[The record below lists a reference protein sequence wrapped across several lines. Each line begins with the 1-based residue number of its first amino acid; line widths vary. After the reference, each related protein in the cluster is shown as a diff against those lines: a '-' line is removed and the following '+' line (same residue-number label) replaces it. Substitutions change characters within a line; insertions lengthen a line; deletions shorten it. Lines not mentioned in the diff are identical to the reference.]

1 MPYEDM
7 HKLILTMFILGIIL
21 ALVTSSGIVISALA
35 VSSGSSEAVIQEA
48 VNTGNPELDKQV
60 NKFYGCISKITHEPQ
75 EPDKAHV
82 ENCYFQI
89 FEEASTTVAGSHPPL
104 NESPSSVSNSQGN
117 NENSG
122 QASTGNSGQIVIEG
136 VHSKIVK
143 QFR

>member
-1 MPYEDM
+1 M
-7 HKLILTMFILGIIL
+7 
-21 ALVTSSGIVISALA
+21 
-35 VSSGSSEAVIQEA
+35 
-48 VNTGNPELDKQV
+48 
-60 NKFYGCISKITHEPQ
+60 SKT
-75 EPDKAHV
+75 

-89 FEEASTTVAGSHPPL
+89 FGGRINNSSGLTSPL